1 MKRTKSTNPLPGYDV
16 QKEPIVMSFPLLD
29 KIFKQPKENKPS
41 DLLAL
46 YAFYYYTAKWQKT
59 NQPKATTNYAANGLK
74 WTTDR
79 IRNTKKVLIKLGLI
93 ENVISRNEENTITG
107 HYIKINFIWS
117 QTHTNENQYHG
128 NSTLRGKPECGASQS
143 VGLGTPN
150 ALSSSNGNAL
160 SSSKQS
166 LSDPTGTDDDIK
178 KKTSSSNGNGSKPS
192 IKKRNTKFLQT
203 AIRLSDIIK
212 QTKNMKHTHQQIK
225 SWTND
230 LRLLNEGNGIDQDR
244 MDKALDW
251 YEKNIG
257 GEYIPV
263 IESGSSFREKFI
275 KLEAAM
281 KRNGNGKPKGPT
293 SQSHIESTR
302 AEPDKYADV
311 PVRFYDPITKESY
324 MTTQREIDEKKR
336 RAKQNA
342 NM

>member
-1 MKRTKSTNPLPGYDV
+1 
-16 QKEPIVMSFPLLD
+16 
-29 KIFKQPKENKPS
+29 
-41 DLLAL
+41 
-46 YAFYYYTAKWQKT
+46 
-59 NQPKATTNYAANGLK
+59 
-74 WTTDR
+74 
-79 IRNTKKVLIKLGLI
+79 LGLI